1 MKRVLCAVT
10 FSLGLASSIGMA
22 SEVTIGRWCDA
33 FAPSVNITQTIE
45 FVTSSNKSL
54 TIRRSF
60 SDGSG
65 SETVLEELGNET
77 YAEADASF
85 GEKYRI
91 VPSTGDLQLLD
102 DDGLI
107 RTAKRLENA
116 PQEGECR

>member
-1 MKRVLCAVT
+1 MKQVLCAVA
-10 FSLGLASSIGMA
+10 FSLGLAPSIGAA

-33 FAPSVNITQTIE
+33 FAPAANIAQTIE
-45 FVTSSNKSL
+45 FVTSKNGSL
-54 TIRRSF
+54 IVRRSF

-65 SETVLEELGNET
+65 GESVLKELGNET
-77 YAEADASF
+77 YAEEDASF

-107 RTAKRLENA
+107 RTARRLENA